1 MASPPFFPP
10 LRSGRGIQNGGFM
23 NRSTTVLVIGGGPA
37 GSTASTLLARE
48 GFDVTLVE
56 RDVLPRYHIGESLL
70 PSCLEVLELSGAREK
85 IEAYGFQHKGG
96 GYFAWGKDSWVL
108 DFAPLRY
115 PYSFQVV
122 RSEFDHLLLEHA
134 KSQGVKV
141 FEGTEI
147 RSLSFD
153 GDRPAS
159 ASWSQVVGGS
169 DAGVISF
176 EYLVDASGR
185 AGVIAMHYLK
195 NRHYHNA
202 F

>member
-1 MASPPFFPP
+1 
-10 LRSGRGIQNGGFM
+10 M
-23 NRSTTVLVIGGGPA
+23 NISTQVLVIGGGPA
-37 GSTASTLLARE
+37 GSTAATLLARE

-56 RDVLPRYHIGESLL
+56 RDVFPRYHIGESLL
-70 PSCLEVLELSGAREK
+70 PSCLEVLDMTGAREK
-85 IEAYGFQHKGG
+85 IEAYGFQRKGG
-96 GYFAWGKDSWVL
+96 GYFSWGTDSWVL

-122 RSEFDHLLLEHA
+122 RSEFDQLMLEHA

-153 GDRPAS
+153 GDRPRS
-159 ASWSQVVGGS
+159 ATWSQVVGGS
-169 DAGVISF
+169 DTGEISF
-176 EYLVDASGR
+176 DYLVDASGR

-195 NRHYHNA
+195 NRHYLGHSLA
-202 F
+202 